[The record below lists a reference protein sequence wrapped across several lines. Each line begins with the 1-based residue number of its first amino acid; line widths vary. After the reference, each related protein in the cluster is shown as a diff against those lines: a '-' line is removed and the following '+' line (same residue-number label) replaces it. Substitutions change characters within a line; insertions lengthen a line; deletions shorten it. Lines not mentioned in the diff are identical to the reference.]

1 MNCSVCRNCREL
13 IYLPAWTSTV
23 WHHTSHGDAACRRT
37 MFAEPDE
44 YTGPRC
50 VSCWEPTAYPY
61 KGLCTACNT
70 RTPQPATERPT
81 P

>member
-1 MNCSVCRNCREL
+1 
-13 IYLPAWTSTV
+13 
-23 WHHTSHGDAACRRT
+23 